1 MKQMSSKLNMYI
13 KGVSVVNN
21 NIEKLILNIIF
32 GSFGILAL
40 IYILLLGNMVRNIIE
55 RQSFEAQARSFSN
68 EVRTLESTYL
78 SLSNSID
85 LNLAHSMGFK
95 ETKATFVTRKT
106 LGFNSSID
114 NIKVAQNDL

>member
-1 MKQMSSKLNMYI
+1 MSSKLNMYI